1 MIHLNLKTKKKK
13 LMGLKAIMK
22 IQILIESISFLKHC
36 FKYKATYLFKVDSY
50 MMDKLPPPKCASL
63 WGLKRGEK
71 QAGHALMRV
80 RYSHP

>member
-1 MIHLNLKTKKKK
+1 
-13 LMGLKAIMK
+13 MGLKAIMK

-63 WGLKRGEK
+63 
-71 QAGHALMRV
+71 
-80 RYSHP
+80 